1 MRMKIRKKTLTH
13 YSNAKMLLRTRDPYI
28 LILKLKKKKNARAQI
43 ILFAEY
49 IHSSLF

>member
-1 MRMKIRKKTLTH
+1 MRMKIRKKKHLHTTLMPKCCSEQEIHT
-13 YSNAKMLLRTRDPYI
+13 YYKV
-28 LILKLKKKKNARAQI
+28 KKEKNARAQI